1 MTKKEDKRAQQVID
15 SLTMFEKTIQ
25 KLLDRRV
32 KATFKGAITLII
44 TIKSVTCA
52 WFFTYGSGNLIWC

>member
-1 MTKKEDKRAQQVID
+1 MTKKEDKKAQQVVD

-25 KLLDRRV
+25 KLLDSRV

-44 TIKSVTCA
+44 ITKSVTCV
-52 WFFTYGSGNLIWC
+52 WFFTFGSGNLIWC